1 MKMHR
6 CCLFF
11 LCMISFPLLAKE
23 EWNTYKEN
31 TLAQMTFVPG
41 WCSAEKASLMMDII
55 KKYRCTK
62 CVEIGVF
69 SGRSLFVI
77 AKTVLYNEK
86 GVAFGIDAWDP
97 RESTKGFEVTSPNY
111 EWWRS
116 VDYALAYQNVI
127 NLITANNLQGCC
139 KIIKSSSQTAV
150 RHFADESID
159 FIHIDGNHNEE
170 IPFQDVL
177 TYLPKV
183 KDGGFILINDSH
195 SVNMRR
201 EVMFLLEKA
210 ELVSTF
216 SPSATFLL
224 FRKDKKRMAAA
235 RQLLV
240 K

>member
-1 MKMHR
+1 
-6 CCLFF
+6 
-11 LCMISFPLLAKE
+11 MISFPLLSKE

-31 TLAQMTFVPG
+31 TVAQMRLIPG
-41 WCSAEKASLMMDII
+41 WCSEEKAFFMMDVI
-55 KKYRCTK
+55 KNHACKK

-77 AKTVLYNEK
+77 AKGLLHNEK
-86 GVAFGIDAWDP
+86 GVVFGIDAWDP
-97 RESTKGFEVTSPNY
+97 RESVKGFEVTSPNY
-111 EWWRS
+111 KWWRT
-116 VDYALAYQNVI
+116 VDYAWAYKNAI
-127 NLITANNLQGCC
+127 HLIADNALQGCC
-139 KIIKSSSQTAV
+139 KIIKSSSQKAV
-150 RHFADESID
+150 KLFADESID

-195 SVNMRR
+195 SVNMRK

-224 FRKDKKRMAAA
+224 FRKNKKRMAVA
-235 RQLLV
+235 RDLLG